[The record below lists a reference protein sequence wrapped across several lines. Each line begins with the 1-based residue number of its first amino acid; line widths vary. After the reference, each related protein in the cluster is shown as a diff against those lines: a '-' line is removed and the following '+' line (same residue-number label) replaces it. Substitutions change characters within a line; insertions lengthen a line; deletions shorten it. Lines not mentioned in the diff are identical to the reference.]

1 MNRTRLRLLKLYIVH
16 SINIQDRIIS
26 LYMSDGFIFRTANKK
41 ESSSQNLGWNKYL
54 RDAINIFKHFASSSS
69 SSFGN
74 NQVITFNWYNL
85 LTLPVA
91 KQNSN

>member
-1 MNRTRLRLLKLYIVH
+1 MNRTRLLLLKLRIVY
-16 SINIQDRIIS
+16 SINIQHRIMFS
-26 LYMSDGFIFRTANKK
+26 SDGFIFRTAKK
-41 ESSSQNLGWNKYL
+41 KYSSPNLGWNKYL

-85 LTLPVA
+85 LTVA